1 MLLGMK
7 RDDWKDGQLE
17 SQEATFLNDGIVPS
31 AIMVQ
36 FVFDLVGIFDL

>member
-7 RDDWKDGQLE
+7 RDDWKDGLLE
-17 SQEATFLNDGIVPS
+17 SQETIFLNDGIVPS

-36 FVFDLVGIFDL
+36 FVLDLVGF